1 MRNPGALVASK
12 WVNRRESGLGQFDRF
27 AIDRRTGSRVG
38 ASCRAQVALL
48 ATWDPTPPLALIC
61 HAGCRALRSNPP
73 SLKLRRAGLGSRRP
87 DSSTPSRTTPQ
98 YPCDRLRR
106 DCVVLGAAV
115 GHDQNFTPNFTPMQV
130 IFGVKFPFNGGNF
143 GAFSRIFDF
152 SSQMLTPTRSRAT
165 IFAC

>member
-1 MRNPGALVASK
+1 M
-12 WVNRRESGLGQFDRF
+12 
-27 AIDRRTGSRVG
+27 
-38 ASCRAQVALL
+38 
-48 ATWDPTPPLALIC
+48 
-61 HAGCRALRSNPP
+61 
-73 SLKLRRAGLGSRRP
+73 
-87 DSSTPSRTTPQ
+87 
-98 YPCDRLRR
+98 
-106 DCVVLGAAV
+106 